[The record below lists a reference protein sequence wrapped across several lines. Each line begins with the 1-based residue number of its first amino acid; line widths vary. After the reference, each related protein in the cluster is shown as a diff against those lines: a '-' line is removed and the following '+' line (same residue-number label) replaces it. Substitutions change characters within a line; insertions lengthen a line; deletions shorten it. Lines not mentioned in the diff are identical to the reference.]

1 MNRIKLSV
9 NICFQRLSAP
19 CISSAPL
26 DGGRWLRA
34 WLTHL
39 NRICDARPFVIALII
54 SLVNDLQADA
64 RERSRQIRPIDRDRA
79 RIHVLI
85 GTMGQDDP

>member
-1 MNRIKLSV
+1 MR
-9 NICFQRLSAP
+9 
-19 CISSAPL
+19 
-26 DGGRWLRA
+26 
-34 WLTHL
+34 
-39 NRICDARPFVIALII
+39 ARPFVIALII